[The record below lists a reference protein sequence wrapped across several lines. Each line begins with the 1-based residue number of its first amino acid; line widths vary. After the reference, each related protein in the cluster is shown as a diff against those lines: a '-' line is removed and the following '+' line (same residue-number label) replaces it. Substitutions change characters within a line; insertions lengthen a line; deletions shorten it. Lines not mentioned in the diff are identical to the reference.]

1 MRQREGI
8 LFTPPLRRRSRC
20 CAGSDG
26 QPQSPSNLF
35 CQKEKSTFG
44 RSCTCSF
51 HQHGKSQ
58 PPWKIHQK
66 QGKELSPTQPAFCC
80 YYFSWKTEY
89 TTRTMHF
96 TTGAVALWCLSLK
109 TNAFSTNCKRFLDHV
124 LTHPIDPVSRGSKSN
139 LRDDVFLSGCYGVF

>member
-1 MRQREGI
+1 MHFVTCDKGRE
-8 LFTPPLRRRSRC
+8 FFLRRLC
-20 CAGSDG
+20 VVGLACAGSDG

-35 CQKEKSTFG
+35 VTEKSTFG

-51 HQHGKSQ
+51 CQHEKSQ

-124 LTHPIDPVSRGSKSN
+124 LTHPIDPVSRGSISISEMMC
-139 LRDDVFLSGCYGVF
+139 F